1 MEQKNTPF
9 FPEQNRVW
17 LHFSD
22 GTSFLGRCNL
32 ACDDEKLKKGIW
44 GEAAF
49 TTAMSGYQETMTDP
63 SYLGQHIIF
72 TTAHV
77 GNYPANSS
85 CNQSQKI
92 HASSVIARNFSANS
106 FLAQTDTPL
115 IEMIDTRSLV
125 RFLTRTSSSH
135 KSVITNNPK
144 APSLHEFKQ
153 AKLYCNDLAKVGPDT
168 ATVLRAGEN
177 PLIIVNY
184 GIKKAIVE
192 QFLSMNIPLVCLGYN
207 AGSEEIKK
215 YHPRMIF
222 LSNGPGDPQSY
233 HQQIKTIRE
242 LLSLPIPLRGICLGH
257 QLISEALGAKTIRLP
272 FGQRGINHPVLNH
285 VNGQIIITS
294 QNHGYSTE
302 KESFDKIVKDNPTG
316 RELFIEYTSLFD
328 HSIEGIS
335 SKDRFLRS
343 VQFHP
348 EANPGPRE
356 GSSFFREISDYLKTK
371 PTGPINV
378 DQHFPLV
385 PLGQKR
391 DIPWK
396 KILLIG
402 SGPIKIGQA
411 SEFDYSG
418 TQACKVLKELGVKVI
433 LLNSNPATIMTDKEM
448 AFQTYIE
455 PITKDVVKKIII
467 KEKVDSIIST
477 MGGQT
482 ALNLCIELE
491 EEGFLK
497 EKNVTLLGASAWTIK
512 HTENRKLFAREL
524 QKLGYKSSPC
534 FQAHSPARA
543 IKMAKD
549 QVGYPLIIRKDFTL
563 GGKGAAL
570 VHNKKELQEVFASD
584 LEFPISLERSLVGQK
599 EIELEVMVDKQG
611 NGVIICSIENI
622 DPCGIHTGDSITV
635 APAQTISDKCYQ
647 SLRTMALGI
656 ARHMKIVAGGAN
668 IQFAIDPNDEE
679 NITVIEMNPRV
690 SRSSALA
697 SKATGYPIAKIST
710 MLAIGYT
717 LQEIPNDITKVSPVA
732 FEPTLDYVAV
742 KVPVFPF
749 DKFPTSSQ
757 ILGPQMRSIGEVLA
771 LAGSFN
777 EAFLKALRST
787 ESGLEIPK
795 ISSLKNEPVAIT
807 EDYIKNRLKKP
818 HAFCLLTVIEALRL
832 RISSDEIFDLSK
844 ISPWFIEQMKKIVE
858 AENEIKKTENIFNDE
873 KFIHYKSLGFSDKYL
888 ALLQNIPQEEIYRFR
903 HQKNIRPVY
912 KAVDTCS
919 GEFHAKTPYFYS
931 TYAME
936 NEAKSLQQNGKS
948 IAILGSGP
956 NRIGQ
961 GIEFDYSCVKSCF
974 HLRKK
979 GVQAIM
985 LNSNPETVSTD
996 YDTSDRLYLTPLYSE
1011 DLFDL
1016 LINER
1021 PEGIISCFS
1030 GQTGIKIRKYLED
1043 SFLGQYHRFNFLG
1056 TSLNTLDLTE
1066 DRKLFDDII
1075 KTTNLAQ
1082 TKSIEVKGYKN
1093 MVHAMTELGLPVIIR
1108 PSYVLGGESMYIFRS
1123 HDDIEQLPLEQR
1135 LQLKNSQ
1142 SSFLVETYLE
1152 NALEYDVDL
1161 ICDRHGNSLFTVCE
1175 HIEHAGVHS
1184 GDSGMICPPIHLSK
1198 ELHKKMK
1205 DVSIKLAQRLEITGP
1220 VNFQY
1225 AVKDNQ
1231 IYCIEA
1237 NPRGSRTLPFL
1248 SKSYDIPLPQMATE
1262 AMLGGKISSDVP
1274 DNPSHFS
1281 VKQSTFP
1288 FDRFLQDN
1296 IILGPKMLST
1306 GETMGIDPIMEN
1318 ALVKSYLGNY
1328 PNLTGI
1334 GKILI
1339 SLSNSCKNILHPY
1352 LSRLHDKGYKFY
1364 ATRNTRNFIEKQGL
1378 PCHLVATLG
1387 QTQGMD
1393 LLELLKKEKIKM
1405 VLNTPMNQGTSK
1417 SDGERIRNNAIQ
1429 YGIPC
1434 FTRKENIKAI
1444 LHALLTINSDEL
1456 SPVGLQEIHGNESSR
1471 V

>member
-1 MEQKNTPF
+1 MKQKNRSV
-9 FPEQNRVW
+9 FPEQSKVW

-22 GTSFLGRCNL
+22 GTSFNGRCNL
-32 ACDDEKLKKGIW
+32 QKNDERLKKGIW

-63 SYLGQHIIF
+63 SYLGQHVIF

-77 GNYPANSS
+77 GNYSPHPL

-92 HASSVIARNFSANS
+92 HASSVIARNFSVNP
-106 FLAQTDTPL
+106 FLGETDTPL
-115 IEMIDTRSLV
+115 VEGIDTRSLV
-125 RFLTRTSSSH
+125 RFLTGMSCSH
-135 KSVITNNPK
+135 KSVITNNHNP
-144 APSLHEFKQ
+144 PSPSDFEQ
-153 AKLYCNDLAKVGPDT
+153 AKLYCDDLARVGQET
-168 ATVLRAGEN
+168 MAVLKEGKN
-177 PLIIVNY
+177 PVVIINY

-192 QFLSMNIPLVCLGYN
+192 QFLAMDIPLVCLGHN
-207 AGSEEIKK
+207 ANSEEIIK

-222 LSNGPGDPQSY
+222 LSNGPGNPKNY
-233 HQQIKTIRE
+233 HKQIQTIRE
-242 LLSLPIPLRGICLGH
+242 LLPLHIPLRGICLGH
-257 QLISEALGAKTIRLP
+257 QLICLALGAKTIRLP

-285 VNGQIIITS
+285 ENGQIIITS
-294 QNHGYSTE
+294 QNHGYAID
-302 KESFDKIVKDNPTG
+302 KESFAKIAKNNPAG
-316 RELFIEYTSLFD
+316 PSLFIEYSSLFD

-335 SKDRFLRS
+335 STDRFLRS

-348 EANPGPRE
+348 EANPGP
-356 GSSFFREISDYLKTK
+356 GDGASFFTEIEEYLRSK
-371 PTGPINV
+371 PLNLHIGH
-378 DQHFPLV
+378 HFPLV
-385 PLGQKR
+385 PMGTKR
-391 DIPWK
+391 KIFWK

-418 TQACKVLKELGVKVI
+418 TQACKVLKDLGVKVV

-448 AFQTYIE
+448 AFRTYIE
-455 PITKDVVKKIII
+455 PITKEVIKKIID

-482 ALNLCIELE
+482 ALNLCIALE

-497 EKNVTLLGASAWTIK
+497 KRGITLLGANAWTIK
-512 HTENRKLFAREL
+512 HTEDRKLFAHEL
-524 QKLGYKSSPC
+524 HKLGYKSSPY
-534 FQAHSPARA
+534 FDAHSPEEAVKIA
-543 IKMAKD
+543 AKK
-549 QVGYPLIIRKDFTL
+549 VGYPLIIRKDFTL

-570 VHNKKELQEVFASD
+570 IHNERELLEAFTAD
-584 LEFPISLERSLVGQK
+584 LELPISLERSLVGQK
-599 EIELEVMVDKQG
+599 EIELEVMVDRQG

-622 DPCGIHTGDSITV
+622 DPCGVHTGDSITV
-635 APAQTISDKCYQ
+635 APVQTISDKCYQ
-647 SLRTMALGI
+647 RLRTMALTI

-668 IQFAIDPNDEE
+668 IQFAIDPQDED

-710 MLAIGYT
+710 LLSVGYM

-742 KVPVFPF
+742 KIPVFPF
-749 DKFPTSSQ
+749 DKFPASSK

-787 ESGLEIPK
+787 ETGLEIPK
-795 ISSLKNEPVAIT
+795 ISSLKNEPLAMT
-807 EDYIKNRLKKP
+807 REYIKNRLKKP

-832 RISSDEIFDLSK
+832 QMSPDEIFDLSK
-844 ISPWFIEQMKKIVE
+844 ISPWFIEQMEKIVKTE
-858 AENEIKKTENIFNDE
+858 EEIKTTDIFENE
-873 KFIHYKSLGFSDKYL
+873 KFFYYKSLGFSDKYL
-888 ALLQNIPQEEIYRFR
+888 ALLKHISQEEVYRYR
-903 HQKNIRPVY
+903 HQKNIHPVY

-919 GEFHAKTPYFYS
+919 GEFRAETPYFYS
-931 TYAME
+931 TYSRE
-936 NEAKSLQQNGKS
+936 NEAFSLQEKKKT

-974 HLRKK
+974 HLREK
-979 GVQAIM
+979 GIQAIM
-985 LNSNPETVSTD
+985 INSNPETVSTD
-996 YDTSDRLYLTPLYSE
+996 YDTSDRLYISPLYSE
-1011 DLFDL
+1011 DLFDI
-1016 LINER
+1016 LINEK
-1021 PEGIISCFS
+1021 PEGVISCFS
-1030 GQTGIKIRKYLED
+1030 GQTGIKIRKYLKG
-1043 SFLGQYHRFNFLG
+1043 SFWGLFHHFNFLG

-1066 DRKLFDDII
+1066 DRTLFDLVI
-1075 KTTNLAQ
+1075 KKTDLGQ
-1082 TKSIEVKGYKN
+1082 TKSMEIKGYKK
-1093 MVHAMTELGLPVIIR
+1093 MIDAMTKIGLPVIIR
-1108 PSYVLGGESMYIFRS
+1108 PSYVLGGESMYIFHS
-1123 HDDIEQLPLEQR
+1123 HDDIEQLPLEQK

-1142 SSFLVETYLE
+1142 SSFLVENYLE

-1161 ICDRHGNSLFTVCE
+1161 ICDRYGNTIFTICE

-1184 GDSGMICPPIHLSK
+1184 GDSGMVCPPIHLDK
-1198 ELHKKMK
+1198 KLYRKMK
-1205 DVSIKLAQRLEITGP
+1205 DISIQLAKKLEIIGP
-1220 VNFQY
+1220 INFQY

-1248 SKSYDIPLPQMATE
+1248 SKACDIPLPQMATE
-1262 AMLGGKISSDVP
+1262 AMLGGKI
-1274 DNPSHFS
+1274 PSEKEISPSLFCI
-1281 VKQSTFP
+1281 KQSTFP

-1306 GETMGIDPIMEN
+1306 GETMGIDPVMEN
-1318 ALVKSYLGNY
+1318 ALIKSYQGNY
-1328 PNLTGI
+1328 PNLTGS
-1334 GKILI
+1334 GKILV
-1339 SLSNSCKNILHPY
+1339 SLSNSCKDIILPY
-1352 LSRLHDKGYKFY
+1352 LSGLHDKGYEFY
-1364 ATRNTRNFIEKQGL
+1364 ATKNTKEYIEKQGI
-1378 PCHLVATLG
+1378 PCLLVAKLG
-1387 QTQGMD
+1387 QDEGID

-1405 VLNTPMNQGTSK
+1405 VLNTPMNQGSSK

-1429 YGIPC
+1429 YSIPC

-1444 LHALLTINSDEL
+1444 LHALLSIDSDKL
-1456 SPVGLQEIHGNESSR
+1456 FPIDLQKIHAKEFSH